1 MKKVLF
7 RGGKDMKFEEFFEEF
22 TEQIIL
28 LKDNDSYGWEEQDFF
43 TAVILDYLEE
53 VGEVESPVVCP
64 YRAHGLQMNAYKF
77 AEDYETLDIFVSVY
91 YEGDS
96 VQNAAKSDIDAAL
109 KRAIQIYRRATND
122 KCFCN

>member
-1 MKKVLF
+1 MIKVLF

-53 VGEVESPVVCP
+53 VGEVESPVRFLV
-64 YRAHGLQMNAYKF
+64 G
-77 AEDYETLDIFVSVY
+77 E
-91 YEGDS
+91 
-96 VQNAAKSDIDAAL
+96 KSHL
-109 KRAIQIYRRATND
+109 
-122 KCFCN
+122 